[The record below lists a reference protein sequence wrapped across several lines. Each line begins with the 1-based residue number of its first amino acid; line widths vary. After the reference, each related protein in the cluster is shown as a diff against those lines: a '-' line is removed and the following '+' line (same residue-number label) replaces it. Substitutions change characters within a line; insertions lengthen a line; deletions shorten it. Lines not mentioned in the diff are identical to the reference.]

1 MPQNMR
7 CGLEQRI
14 GLFKGNVGIVALFCR
29 SDEIQL
35 LSHVCGFDVLSGPGL
50 WRRTLLTDKNRDLSV
65 ISIANTA
72 RTQA

>member
-14 GLFKGNVGIVALFCR
+14 GLFEGDVGIVALFRR

-35 LSHVCGFDVLSGPGL
+35 LSHVRGFDVLKFEVGRVFGEEL
-50 WRRTLLTDKNRDLSV
+50 LLTGGD
-65 ISIANTA
+65 
-72 RTQA
+72 